1 MKKLVA
7 WILAI
12 IMLVSVCPMALAA
25 ENSEIISYR
34 AEGKPF
40 LTLSDCNMR
49 KGRGENYSVL
59 TSLQKGVTVWSTDTS
74 GTWYEVTYG
83 DYHGYIKESIL
94 CEKTKCYYTT
104 ASKLTLRE
112 EIGTTARPLG
122 TLDYNT
128 FVQVDYYNSDGTWAK
143 VRVREGTYDECIGW
157 VSTAYLAKYNGI

>member
-1 MKKLVA
+1 MKKHVA

-25 ENSEIISYR
+25 ENSEIIPYR
-34 AEGKPF
+34 ANTKPY

-49 KGRGENYSVL
+49 TGKGTSYSVL
-59 TSLQKGVTVWSTDTS
+59 TSLQKGVTVWSSDTS

-112 EIGTTARPLG
+112 EIGTGARPIG
-122 TLDYNT
+122 MLDYNT
-128 FVQVDYYNSDGTWAK
+128 FVQVNNYSSDGTWVK

-157 VSTAYLAKYNGI
+157 VSTEYLAKYNGI